1 MPLNKK
7 GSEESLSWPVAAIIV
22 VILLFIMY
30 SVVYA
35 NTGIWGGTKA
45 GAEKFLDTAEGGI
58 KLYKEYFVDNPSK
71 EVIKAGLIKDFIIT
85 NLSRIENKDCIGY
98 LDLSGINED
107 IGGYSV
113 YFKKNNDKMEFYV
126 YDGDYEKYEDVL
138 KNSLA
143 FGSLNTILFSKE
155 FLVNRE
161 FYEFEVSK
169 GFKEVYS
176 SDGGASQR
184 IFIKDNHPYFLR
196 YKDRGIRF
204 LLWNE
209 ENKVNDL
216 SINKC

>member
-7 GSEESLSWPVAAIIV
+7 GSEESFSWPVAAIIV

-30 SVVYA
+30 FVFYT
-35 NTGIWGGTKA
+35 NTGIWGKTKA
-45 GAEKFLDTAEGGI
+45 GAEKFFDTAEGGI
-58 KLYKEYFVDNPSK
+58 KLYKGYFGDNPDK
-71 EVIKAGLIKDFIIT
+71 DVIKAGLIKNFIIT
-85 NLSRIENKDCIGY
+85 NLSKIENKNCIGY
-98 LDLSGINED
+98 LDLSGINEN

-113 YFKKNNDKMEFYV
+113 YFKKNNYKTEFYV
-126 YDGDYEKYEDVL
+126 YDGDYDKYEDVL
-138 KNSLA
+138 KNTLA
-143 FGSLNTILFSKE
+143 SGSLNIIIFSKE
-155 FLVNRE
+155 FLVDRE

-184 IFIKDNHPYFLR
+184 IFMKDGHPYFLR
-196 YKDRGIRF
+196 YKDKGIRF

-209 ENKVNDL
+209 ENKINDL